1 MLKTYRGSCHCGAVR
16 YEADI
21 DLDQGTNKCNCT
33 ICSKTRSWGAIVK
46 PDAFRLLQGAG
57 DLSDY
62 QFGTKSVR
70 HLFCR
75 HCGVRPFGRGRL
87 EEIGGDYVAIQL
99 GALDDANP
107 AELAEAPI
115 KYSNGR
121 DNLWWTEP
129 AETGHL

>member
-1 MLKTYRGSCHCGAVR
+1 MLKTYLGGCHCGAVR

-21 DLDQGTNKCNCT
+21 DLDRGTNKCNCT

-46 PDAFRLLQGAG
+46 PDAFRLLQGEDA
-57 DLSDY
+57 LSDY
-62 QFGTKSVR
+62 QFGTNSVH

-75 HCGVRPFGRGRL
+75 RCGVRPFGRGWL

-99 GALDDANP
+99 GALDDASP

-129 AETGHL
+129 AETRHL